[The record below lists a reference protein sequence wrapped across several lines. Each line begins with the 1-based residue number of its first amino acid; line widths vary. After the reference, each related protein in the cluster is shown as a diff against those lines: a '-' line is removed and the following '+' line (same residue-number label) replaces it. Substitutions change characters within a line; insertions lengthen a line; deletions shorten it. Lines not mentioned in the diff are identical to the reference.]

1 MALTMKQDLFVREY
15 CIDFNGTRAAIY
27 AGYAANSAA
36 NTAYDLLRIPEIAK
50 RVEVHKM
57 RISAKVDLKIED
69 VVRSITAVLNAD
81 PRELTETKIGC
92 CRHCWGAYFLREETP
107 QEFRDRYAAHL
118 KSEAWL
124 ARGEEFNS
132 MGGDG
137 YRRKRAPNPECPECE
152 GAGVSYQIFKDT
164 SELSS
169 DAAQLYMGVKQTA
182 NGIEILTRSKDK
194 AVEQAAKY
202 LGMNKETIMTNTA
215 PSGLTH
221 FYPTTDAGATEK

>member
-1 MALTMKQDLFVREY
+1 MALTAQQDLFVREY
-15 CIDFNGTRAAIY
+15 CIDFNATRAYIAARY
-27 AGYAANSAA
+27 SPNGAGQSAHA
-36 NTAYDLLRIPEIAK
+36 LLKIPEITT
-50 RVEVHKM
+50 RVEEYKARM
-57 RISAKVDLKIED
+57 SSKVDLTVAD
-69 VVRSITAVLNAD
+69 VVRSITAVLRAD

-107 QEFRDRYAAHL
+107 QEFRDRYAAHMA
-118 KSEAWL
+118 SEAWL
-124 ARGEEFNS
+124 ERGEEFNS
-132 MGGDG
+132 LGGDG
-137 YRRKRAPNPECPECE
+137 YRRKRPPNPECPECE
-152 GAGVSYQIFKDT
+152 GAGVGYQIFKDT

-221 FYPTTDAGATEK
+221 FYPPTDGSDK